1 MAARYSFE
9 ERMSFKSVIFKCR
22 RTFALLALVPLAIA
36 TIGAASPS
44 PEPSA
49 SVPPDVAQLRAKIDA
64 ARGKRPVNERV
75 VEVFDEDGR
84 ASTRTT
90 IHEGDDERIR
100 EVDGPF
106 VTESGTFGGQN
117 WHQNE
122 NGLTVLDQPRHG
134 GEAEEKRTLTLSHIT
149 SPIVADVIADLDPK
163 GVGTK
168 TYVDPAT
175 SRIVR
180 FDRIEPNETYVTTYD
195 DFRREDGYERAW
207 HEHTS
212 DHIKVD
218 EEDVRVVSVE
228 TANITPAE
236 VAIAPPQRALV
247 VFPVGTHTVQLPV
260 HLDSQNHWIVR
271 VQIGTRGMDFILDT
285 GANSGIV
292 MDEGVARSLGLT
304 LYTEGSNSANAGRYV
319 ESAAIV
325 PHMNV
330 GPLTMTDVAVT
341 VVPSLR
347 MDDPDSHSSAVGL
360 LGFDFI
366 ASEAL
371 ALDYEHGTVTATD
384 YDTFAAPTDPGTIT
398 IPIRV
403 GGQGPE
409 TDVWLDGRLGER
421 FEIDTG
427 GVGGVLITDLFTRRY
442 PGITRSFEPTGNS
455 IELSGVGGDF
465 SADVYAVPDMRIGNT
480 TFKRFP
486 AIVIGSDRVYADDG
500 FDGIIGP
507 ELLRYFTVTTD
518 YADSAVYLLPNK
530 LGHQARTS
538 GPAHER

>member
-1 MAARYSFE
+1 
-9 ERMSFKSVIFKCR
+9 MSFKSVIFACR
-22 RTFALLALVPLAIA
+22 RTFALLTLVPLAVT

-44 PEPSA
+44 PEPSP

-75 VEVFDEDGR
+75 VEAFDEDGR
-84 ASTRTT
+84 TSTRTT
-90 IHEGDDERIR
+90 TREGDDERIR
-100 EVDGPF
+100 EADGPF
-106 VTESGTFGGQN
+106 ATESGTFGGQA

-149 SPIVADVIADLDPK
+149 SPIVAHVIADLNPK
-163 GVGTK
+163 GFGTK
-168 TYVDPAT
+168 TYVDPGT

-195 DFRREDGYERAW
+195 DFRRADGYERPW
-207 HEHTS
+207 HRHTS
-212 DHIKVD
+212 DGIKVD

-228 TANITPAE
+228 TANITPAQ
-236 VAIAPPQRALV
+236 VAIAPPRRALV
-247 VFPVGTHTVQLPV
+247 VFPVGKHTVQLPV

-271 VQIGTRGMDFILDT
+271 VQVGSRGLDFILDT
-285 GANSGIV
+285 GAASGIV
-292 MDEGVARSLGLT
+292 MDEGVARGLGLT
-304 LYTEGSNSANAGRYV
+304 LYSEGSNSANAGRFV

-325 PHMNV
+325 PQMNV

-371 ALDYEHGTVTATD
+371 ALDYEHATVTATD

-421 FEIDTG
+421 FQIDTG
-427 GVGGVLITDLFTRRY
+427 GAGGVMITDLFTRRY
-442 PGITRSFEPTGNS
+442 PGVTRTFIPSGGS

-465 SADVYAVPDMRIGNT
+465 MAPVYSVPEMRIGNT
-480 TFKRFP
+480 TFKQFS
-486 AIVIGSDRVYADDG
+486 AIVIASDRLYTFGGLDG
-500 FDGIIGP
+500 VIGP

-518 YADSAVYLLPNK
+518 YADSALYLLPNN
-530 LGHQARTS
+530 LGHQART
-538 GPAHER
+538 R

>member
-1 MAARYSFE
+1 
-9 ERMSFKSVIFKCR
+9 MSFNSVVFGCR
-22 RTFALLALVPLAIA
+22 RTLACVALLPLAVA
-36 TIGAASPS
+36 CLGVASPS

-49 SVPPDVAQLRAKIDA
+49 SVPPEIVQLRAKIDA
-64 ARGKRPVNERV
+64 ARGKRPANERI
-75 VEVFDEDGR
+75 VETFDEDGR
-84 ASTRTT
+84 TSTRTT
-90 IHEGDDERIR
+90 IHEGDDERVR

-106 VTESGTFGGQN
+106 VTAHGTFGGQD

-122 NGLTVLDQPRHG
+122 NGLTVLDQPRSG
-134 GEAEEKRTLTLSHIT
+134 GEAEEKRTLTLTHIT

-163 GVGTK
+163 GDGTK

-180 FDRIEPNETYVTTYD
+180 FDRIQPNETYVTTYD
-195 DFRREDGYERAW
+195 DFRRDDGYERPW

-212 DHIKVD
+212 DGIKVD
-218 EEDVRVVSVE
+218 EEDIRVVSVE
-228 TANITPAE
+228 TAGITPAQ
-236 VAIAPPQRALV
+236 VAIAPPRRALV
-247 VFPVGTHTVQLPV
+247 IFPVGTHTVQLPV

-271 VQIGTRGMDFILDT
+271 VQVGTRGLDFILDT
-285 GANSGIV
+285 GADAGIV
-292 MDEGVARSLGLT
+292 IDEGVARSLGLT

-325 PHMNV
+325 PQMNV
-330 GPLTMTDVAVT
+330 GPLKMTDVAVT

-347 MDDPDSHSSAVGL
+347 MDDPDAHSSAVGL

-366 ASEAL
+366 ASQAL

-384 YDTFAAPTDPGTIT
+384 YDTFTAPTDPATIT

-427 GVGGVLITDLFTRRY
+427 GVGGVMITDLFTRRY
-442 PGITRSFEPTGNS
+442 PGITRTFIPSGGS
-455 IELSGVGGDF
+455 IELGGVGGDF
-465 SADVYAVPDMRIGNT
+465 IAPVYSVPDMRIGNT
-480 TFKRFP
+480 TFKKFS
-486 AIVIGSDRVYADDG
+486 AIVIDSDRLYAVGG

-530 LGHQARTS
+530 LGHQARS
-538 GPAHER
+538 SEPGRSR

>member
-1 MAARYSFE
+1 
-9 ERMSFKSVIFKCR
+9 MSFKSVIFKCR
-22 RTFALLALVPLAIA
+22 RTFALLALVPLSLA

-64 ARGKRPVNERV
+64 ARGKRPVNERI

-90 IHEGDDERIR
+90 IREGDDERVR

-134 GEAEEKRTLTLSHIT
+134 GEAEEKRTLTLRHIT

-163 GVGTK
+163 GDGTK

-180 FDRIEPNETYVTTYD
+180 IDRIRPNETYVTMYD

-212 DHIKVD
+212 DGLKID

-228 TANITPAE
+228 TAKIAPDE
-236 VAIAPPQRALV
+236 VAIAPPRRALV
-247 VFPVGTHTVQLPV
+247 VFPVGTHTVQLPAR
-260 HLDSQNHWIVR
+260 LDSDDHWIVR
-271 VQIGTRGMDFILDT
+271 IQVGSRGLDFILDT
-285 GANSGIV
+285 GASGIV
-292 MDEGVARSLGLT
+292 MDEGVAKSLGLM
-304 LYTEGSNSANAGRYV
+304 LYSEGSSSANAGRYA
-319 ESAAIV
+319 ESSAIV
-325 PHMNV
+325 PQMNV
-330 GPLTMTDVAVT
+330 GPLKMSDVAVT
-341 VVPSLR
+341 VIPDVR
-347 MDDPDSHSSAVGL
+347 WDDPESHSTAVGL

-366 ASEAL
+366 ASMAL

-384 YDTFAAPTDPGTIT
+384 YDTFAAPNDPATIT

-442 PGITRSFEPTGNS
+442 PGITRSFEPSGNS
-455 IELSGVGGDF
+455 IELSGVGGEF

-480 TFKRFP
+480 TFKKFS
-486 AIVIGSDRVYADDG
+486 AIVIGSDRVYADGG

-518 YADSAVYLLPNK
+518 YADSAVYLQPNK

-538 GPAHER
+538 GPAH